1 MESLDQL
8 EVSTTAESFPTTLLA
23 GQVSAFSHRWVPVVC
38 RRGTRTSTA
47 ASWSTWGCCR
57 PGAPSLCRA
66 ISITRSKKSS
76 RITRLIKC
84 LNILDGD
91 ILIETK
97 SSNGLASKLNLA
109 DTNYDIKFSLADPA
123 VIPKVPQ
130 INDSDQPS
138 ASFEMTDEFITR
150 FVKSKDA
157 LNDLPSFTIETKEGM
172 TGNDL
177 VFTIGTDITNTIQF
191 SVDELHEVTE
201 EFEQIPF
208 DSNLFKE
215 ILKANRNYESGTVH
229 INKKGLIQLT
239 FNYND
244 GFNTHY
250 YLVRLQENN

>member
-1 MESLDQL
+1 M
-8 EVSTTAESFPTTLLA
+8 
-23 GQVSAFSHRWVPVVC
+23 
-38 RRGTRTSTA
+38 
-47 ASWSTWGCCR
+47 
-57 PGAPSLCRA
+57 
-66 ISITRSKKSS
+66 ISKKVLSEIVS
-76 RITRLIKC
+76 KYSLGGHVEKVKWVVDEKGEIAIEFINDSKTLVGQIHYNNTIGLKQGNYGIFNTSQLVKC

-97 SSNGLASKLNLA
+97 SQNGLASKLNLA

-130 INDSDQPS
+130 VTDSDQLS
-138 ASFEMTDEFITR
+138 ASFEVTDEFITR

-177 VFTIGTDITNTIQF
+177 VFTVGTDITNTIQF
-191 SVDELHEVTE
+191 SVDELHKVNE

-215 ILKANRNYESGTVH
+215 ILKSNRNYESGVVH
-229 INKKGLIQLT
+229 INKKGLIKLE
-239 FNYND
+239 FNYSD
-244 GFNTHY
+244 GFYTQY
-250 YLVRLQENN
+250 YLIRLENNN

>member
-1 MESLDQL
+1 M
-8 EVSTTAESFPTTLLA
+8 
-23 GQVSAFSHRWVPVVC
+23 
-38 RRGTRTSTA
+38 
-47 ASWSTWGCCR
+47 
-57 PGAPSLCRA
+57 
-66 ISITRSKKSS
+66 ISKKVLSEIVS
-76 RITRLIKC
+76 KYSLGGHVEKVKWVVNEDDSIVIKFINDSKTLVGEINYKNTIGLKKGNYGIFNTSQLIKC

-97 SSNGLASKLNLA
+97 SQNGLASKLNLA
-109 DTNYDIKFSLADPA
+109 DTNYDVKFSLADPA
-123 VIPKVPQ
+123 IIPKVPQ
-130 INDSDQPS
+130 ITNEDQPS

-157 LNDLPSFTIETKEGM
+157 LNDLPSFTIETREGM

-215 ILKANRNYESGTVH
+215 ILKANRNYESGTIH
-229 INKKGLIQLT
+229 INKKGLIKLQ

-244 GFNTHY
+244 GFNTNYH
-250 YLVRLQENN
+250 LVRLQENN